1 LEVHLK
7 NRKIKMYY
15 QSFLYHTI
23 DHKLA
28 EAISE
33 IVLKILVALTI
44 LIYMRIIK
52 KLQKLY

>member
-7 NRKIKMYY
+7 YRKIKMYY